1 MFHWSPNSANPSG
14 HLKQIA
20 QLLLVFLCGLFI
32 YGLWLGN
39 SPLDRTEPFRA
50 LVADRMAHGGS
61 WLLPRLYGELY
72 LRKPPLIYWIEA
84 SVQLLA
90 GRGNEFVWRLPSVV
104 GSAFLAAFLA
114 WWTGRWFGESA
125 RLPAGFSCLALVALW
140 DQNRSADIDAL
151 NTVAAV
157 ISSVCVLEL
166 VYGLGRADAI
176 TRPNLPL
183 ANRLSKHAWRFGW
196 TLWLG
201 LAVGSTLLLKGPGG
215 LPQIFAA
222 IIGPAILLRRW
233 KPVWRPTILVGL
245 LIGFAIFAT
254 YIVAA
259 KISMQHAGIT
269 PDRTGSAEVIEKV
282 FLHGWLQRVKALGI
296 PFALLA
302 FALPVSALLP
312 LAVMLI
318 RQLPEIDLSRQRVM
332 AILGTLGATL
342 IIWVLDGNDNP
353 RYEYVMLPLLAP
365 VVGFVWAFRGRLPA
379 GSLSSL
385 LLAAGV
391 LLCGGDV
398 LITLKAWGLMPGVE
412 RFVAVVGVVC
422 SVFAF
427 FAIVIGRFFEAEEL
441 AAASPVGGAGISI
454 GVVILL
460 LLFAIPMAARK
471 NAERRTKSAKT
482 PAAKLREV
490 IGSASRVS
498 AAGVVRDLPELFY
511 YAHVDVDSYGEFGLP
526 KLVATAR
533 GHWVVISENESYPA
547 YSTIMKY
554 IPKAFP
560 QGVHWLPMH
569 DPRDKIC
576 VGWYDPPAGADLR
589 IDWHEQKHVEAE
601 E

>member
-1 MFHWSPNSANPSG
+1 MLESSINATRAGACS
-14 HLKQIA
+14 KQA
-20 QLLLVFLCGLFI
+20 GQLLLIFLCGLLI

-84 SVQLLA
+84 SVQIVL

-104 GSAFLAAFLA
+104 GSAFLATFIA
-114 WWTGRWFGESA
+114 WWTGRWFGASS

-157 ISSVCVLEL
+157 VSSICVLEL
-166 VYGLGRADAI
+166 QYGTVRATGKPIIAWRSGWTIGLG
-176 TRPNLPL
+176 
-183 ANRLSKHAWRFGW
+183 LS
-196 TLWLG
+196 
-201 LAVGSTLLLKGPGG
+201 VGATLLLKGPGG
-215 LPQIFAA
+215 LPQIVAA
-222 IIGPAILLRRW
+222 GIGPAILLRNW
-233 KPVWRPTILVGL
+233 KPALRPSL
-245 LIGFAIFAT
+245 LIGVLIGSAIFAT

-259 KISMQHAGIT
+259 KTSMAHAGIT
-269 PDRTGSAEVIEKV
+269 PDRTGPAEVIDKV
-282 FLHGWLQRVKALGI
+282 FLHGWLQRLKALGI

-302 FALPVSALLP
+302 FALPVSAVLP

-318 RQLPEIDLSRQRVM
+318 RTLPPLDRSRQQVM
-332 AILGTLGATL
+332 AILGTLAATVV
-342 IIWVLDGNDNP
+342 IWALDGNDNP
-353 RYEYVMLPLLAP
+353 RYEYVVLPLLAP
-365 VVGFVWAFRGRLPA
+365 VVGFVWSMGDRLMA
-379 GSLSSL
+379 GALQSVL
-385 LLAAGV
+385 LVAGL

-398 LITLKAWGLMPGVE
+398 LITAKALPHLAGME
-412 RFVAVVGVVC
+412 REMASVGMVC
-422 SVFAF
+422 SAGVFIGVCIGM
-427 FAIVIGRFFEAEEL
+427 AIGGLPRLQTQPAE
-441 AAASPVGGAGISI
+441 STTWGAGRVTSWA
-454 GVVILL
+454 VVILL

-471 NAERRTKSAKT
+471 NIERRTKSART
-482 PAAKLREV
+482 PAARLREV
-490 IGSASRVS
+490 IGDAARVS

-533 GHWVVISENESYPA
+533 GHWVVISENESYSA
-547 YSTIMKY
+547 YSTIVKF

-560 QGVHWLPMH
+560 RGVTWLPMH

-576 VGWYDPPAGADLR
+576 VGWYDPPAGVDLR
-589 IDWHEQKHVEAE
+589 IEWHEQKHVEAE